1 VTRLLVEA
9 LAHSGFFAEI
19 AMLLFLIS
27 ALAQVPAPDAADRAS
42 QSLHAEY
49 RAIQDREAG
58 ALRAVADRLVREKR
72 TKDATSI
79 LGLLATAEAGGATR
93 FRPLGEFIP
102 GPAKGQGM
110 ASQPASR
117 PMGGEVDAIRRA
129 ASQELFSL
137 AEKAA
142 APGVQRFALADR
154 SLRGVIERDPDHA
167 EARRLLGFVRSKG
180 GWATPHA
187 VDLLNRGFVLHPRF
201 GWVLA
206 DWVPRLDAGE
216 LPGEF
221 SSSGKPRT
229 WLPADQA
236 DALRSD
242 FAHGWQIKTAPHFE
256 IQTNVP
262 LSDAIAFGRRLE
274 GMYELFTSEFAD
286 VIGPEFLPLARRF
299 RDRDQKP
306 TASPKKFGVSY
317 FASKAEYVQT
327 LKAKFGLDESIS
339 LGYYM
344 PPWEAKRF
352 PKALPRSYFYRDDAN
367 PIAAF
372 ETLYHEGSHQVLFET
387 AGKAAFDRNR
397 GNYWVWEGLGTYFE
411 TVRPQPDGTL
421 LVGAPVGARMAAAR
435 QSLIGE
441 GRYVPIAEF
450 VAMDSHAFGEEADQ
464 AVYRNYAQAMALAV
478 FLLNGQDG
486 RYREPFLEYVSD
498 GYRGRLKAG
507 SLADALGVEFPTL
520 DEQFVAFLKSAV
532 PATTR

>member
-1 VTRLLVEA
+1 
-9 LAHSGFFAEI
+9 
-19 AMLLFLIS
+19 MLSFLIC

-42 QSLHAEY
+42 RSLHAEY
-49 RAIQDREAG
+49 RAIHDREAG
-58 ALRAVADRLVREKR
+58 ALKALADRLVREK
-72 TKDATSI
+72 KEADAASI
-79 LGLLATAEAGGATR
+79 LGLIAPTEEHGATR
-93 FRPLGEFIP
+93 FRPLGEIVP
-102 GPAKGQGM
+102 GPAMGVARGL
-110 ASQPASR
+110 ASQPANGPS
-117 PMGGEVDAIRRA
+117 GGQVDAIRRK

-154 SLRGVIERDPDHA
+154 CLRGVIQRDPDHP
-167 EARRLLGFVRSKG
+167 EARRLLGFRRFKG

-187 VDLLNRGFVLHPRF
+187 IDLSNLGYVLHPKF
-201 GWVLA
+201 DWVLA

-221 SSSGKPRT
+221 SSSGKPRA

-242 FAHGWQIKTAPHFE
+242 FSHAWQIKTAPHFE
-256 IQTNVP
+256 IQANVP
-262 LSDAIAFGRRLE
+262 LSEAVAFGRRLE
-274 GMYELFTSEFAD
+274 GLHEFFTSEFAD

-317 FASKAEYVQT
+317 FANKAEYVQT
-327 LKAKFGLDESIS
+327 LKARFGLDESIS

-344 PPWEAKRF
+344 PPWEARKF
-352 PKALPRSYFYRDDAN
+352 PKASPRSYFYRDDAN

-411 TVRPQPDGTL
+411 TLRPQPDGTL
-421 LVGAPVGARMAAAR
+421 LAGAPVGARMAAAR
-435 QSLIGE
+435 QSLIE
-441 GRYVPIAEF
+441 DRRYVPISEF
-450 VAMDSHAFGEEADQ
+450 VAMDSHAFGEAADQ

-486 RYREPFLEYVSD
+486 RYREAFLEYVSD
-498 GYRGRLKAG
+498 GYRGRLKLDG
-507 SLADALGVEFPTL
+507 LADALGVEFPKL
-520 DEQFVAFLKSAV
+520 DEQFTAYLKSVV
-532 PATTR
+532 PVTTR